1 MVQNFTIVAD
11 GKNRL
16 EVLSRITAVLLQE
29 QIPVEKL
36 FFDSSGN
43 GVGRIKI
50 FCQTERE
57 DILKRAV
64 NQIGSMVD
72 IFQAYYIE
80 DKKR

>member
-16 EVLSRITAVLLQE
+16 EVLSRITAVLLQK

-50 FCQTERE
+50 FCQTEGE
-57 DILKRAV
+57 EVVKGAV
-64 NQIGSMVD
+64 NEIGSMGD
-72 IFQAYYIE
+72 IFEGYYIE
-80 DKKR
+80 DKNG